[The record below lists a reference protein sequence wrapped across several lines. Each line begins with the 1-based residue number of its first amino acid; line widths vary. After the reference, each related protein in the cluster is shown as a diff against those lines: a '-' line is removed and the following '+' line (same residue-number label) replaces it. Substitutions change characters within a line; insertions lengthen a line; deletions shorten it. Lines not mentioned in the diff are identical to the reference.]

1 MKEKELNGLEL
12 KVYEKVIY
20 NLPVYVVPVNN
31 VNSIY
36 STLSVKFGGDNEEFL
51 DGKTNK
57 KIKMCRGIAHY
68 MEHQNFNEKDGSDV
82 FSFYSERGS
91 SCNASTRNNKTTY
104 LFSGVNF
111 FEDNLNKLLDFVF
124 NPYFTDDSVKKELG
138 IIEEEIKMYDDD
150 PYVRMSYQ
158 MYENLLNTH
167 PMKTPLIGTSETISK
182 ITKEDLYTCYD
193 YFYRPDNM
201 FLVVTGNVDPQ
212 NVFKIV
218 DQNMKKKKFK
228 NKKAVKLSIIEKDEV
243 AKKEQVFK
251 FDFSVP
257 KVIIAYKININN
269 LKNIKRHEVILY
281 LNFLFESK
289 LGVTSKFLEEL
300 KNSNLIIDNFYLNS
314 IDIDTHILIIVQA
327 ESFSPKELIK
337 KVKDNLKNLD
347 ITLEELERRKKVL
360 LSYQILASENIYQIN
375 NKIVNN
381 LINYNC
387 ILYDSLNDIKN
398 LNYKQFKYVIN
409 NIDLNN
415 NTVLYTKK

>member
-82 FSFYSERGS
+82 LSFYSERGS